1 MSKCLQGTS
10 FIRLKKWKC
19 LSSKGQGWCPKTSF
33 PIQEW
38 RRSLRNMHTYIY
50 LYLCLCTHIIIHKG
64 GKRDEQV
71 VYRSSRRRSTGRPKK
86 PKWARSSPR
95 EVDTF
100 TWFLLFLLKSTTE
113 KRIGGAITTHPAMG
127 QIVIGRM
134 ANAGRITSWIWKQF
148 TQLHL
153 CARSSTFMV
162 VVLVKSMVVDHHLP
176 YLNCFHFRAAWSWV
190 YTWCNII

>member
-1 MSKCLQGTS
+1 MAVEFAIVLLVPTCPEGTS
-10 FIRLKKWKC
+10 FISLKNWKF
-19 LSSKGQGWCPKTSF
+19 LSPKEQDWCPKPRF
-33 PIQEW
+33 PFKNEDGHRVICI
-38 RRSLRNMHTYIY
+38 LICICICVCVCTYKN
-50 LYLCLCTHIIIHKG
+50 TQG

-113 KRIGGAITTHPAMG
+113 KRIGGAITIHPAMG

-134 ANAGRITSWIWKQF
+134 ANAGRITS
-148 TQLHL
+148 
-153 CARSSTFMV
+153 
-162 VVLVKSMVVDHHLP
+162 
-176 YLNCFHFRAAWSWV
+176 
-190 YTWCNII
+190 